1 MTEIA
6 AGRSSGRLLRRRY
19 SEHNRRRMEKHRSL
33 PTLAPMS
40 QQHAWELLQK
50 LAGRAGLLEGSGGH
64 ATIPPY
70 MLRHSCTTLAF
81 DKGVW
86 RA

>member
-19 SEHNRRRMEKHRSL
+19 SEDNRRRMEKHRSL

-40 QQHAWELLQK
+40 QYARELLQK
-50 LAGRAGLLEGSGGH
+50 LAGRAGHREGSGGR
-64 ATIPPY
+64 ATIPP
-70 MLRHSCTTLAF
+70 
-81 DKGVW
+81 
-86 RA
+86 